1 MEEKFN
7 ILEDCFD
14 KDLVDLSMQFQKLLK
29 ESNKV
34 PLIVF
39 DGENNYENSIVLGS
53 ANVDYL
59 SIKSIYEQLDHYPLK
74 RAPFFYMSQADIY
87 WPSTGGSIDTYIIFT
102 QDGFICN
109 HWAKHNE
116 PVLVRWDAFSG
127 LKKIHDSEV
136 NFDCIHLLQGSAGME
151 IYINATTGSVKS
163 GSHDEAQLLTNF
175 GYSSLEP
182 IWTYIEK
189 NRNASHD
196 SFPMELWYWILKFE
210 DIKNKL
216 GSNNNS
222 N

>member
-1 MEEKFN
+1 MNENYN
-7 ILEDCFD
+7 ILEDFFSENF
-14 KDLVDLSMQFQKLLK
+14 VDLSTQFHKSLN
-29 ESNKV
+29 EANKV

-127 LKKIHDSEV
+127 LKKTHDSEV

-175 GYSSLEP
+175 GYSSLETM
-182 IWTYIEK
+182 WTYIEK

-210 DIKNKL
+210 DIKID
-216 GSNNNS
+216 
-222 N
+222 